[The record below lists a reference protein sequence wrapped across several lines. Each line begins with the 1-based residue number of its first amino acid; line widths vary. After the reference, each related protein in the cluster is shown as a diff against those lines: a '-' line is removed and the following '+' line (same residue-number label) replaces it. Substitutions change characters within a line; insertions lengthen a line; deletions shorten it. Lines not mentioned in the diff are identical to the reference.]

1 VFLKTVLN
9 IFPTSFPI
17 TNMLLGADSSANC
30 YGGGVDELSL
40 GGGVVELSLGG
51 GVFELSLGGGVDDDE
66 LPLSLGADLL
76 PLSLGADLLPLLLG
90 ADDPPSLLETELSVV
105 SAGFFADVFPLA
117 ALILAHASGNSRT
130 KYVVAV
136 PPSCPIAA

>member
-1 VFLKTVLN
+1 
-9 IFPTSFPI
+9 
-17 TNMLLGADSSANC
+17 MLFGADSSANC

-40 GGGVVELSLGG
+40 GGGVDELSLGG
-51 GVFELSLGGGVDDDE
+51 GVDELSLGGGVDDDE
-66 LPLSLGADLL
+66 LPLSLGADEL
-76 PLSLGADLLPLLLG
+76 PLSLD

>member
-1 VFLKTVLN
+1 MFLKTVLN

-51 GVFELSLGGGVDDDE
+51 GVDEDE
-66 LPLSLGADLL
+66 LPLSLGADEL
-76 PLSLGADLLPLLLG
+76 PLSLG

>member
-1 VFLKTVLN
+1 MFLKTVLN

-51 GVFELSLGGGVDDDE
+51 GVDDDE
-66 LPLSLGADLL
+66 LPLSLGADEL
-76 PLSLGADLLPLLLG
+76 PLSLG

>member
-51 GVFELSLGGGVDDDE
+51 GVDEDE
-66 LPLSLGADLL
+66 LPLSLGADEL
-76 PLSLGADLLPLLLG
+76 PLSLG

>member
-1 VFLKTVLN
+1 MFLKTVLN

-17 TNMLLGADSSANC
+17 TNMLFGADSSANC

-51 GVFELSLGGGVDDDE
+51 GVVEDE
-66 LPLSLGADLL
+66 LPLSLGADEL
-76 PLSLGADLLPLLLG
+76 PLSLD

>member
-1 VFLKTVLN
+1 MFLKTVLN

-17 TNMLLGADSSANC
+17 TNMLLGADSSANF

-40 GGGVVELSLGG
+40 GGGVVELSLGF
-51 GVFELSLGGGVDDDE
+51 GVVELSLGGGVDDDE
-66 LPLSLGADLL
+66 LPLSLGAFEL
-76 PLSLGADLLPLLLG
+76 PLSLG

>member
-17 TNMLLGADSSANC
+17 TNMLFGADSSANC
-30 YGGGVDELSL
+30 YGGGVEELSL
-40 GGGVVELSLGG
+40 GGGVV
-51 GVFELSLGGGVDDDE
+51 ELSLGGGVDDDE
-66 LPLSLGADLL
+66 LPLSLGADEL
-76 PLSLGADLLPLLLG
+76 PLSLG

>member
-1 VFLKTVLN
+1 
-9 IFPTSFPI
+9 
-17 TNMLLGADSSANC
+17 MLFGADSSANC
-30 YGGGVDELSL
+30 YGGGVEELSL
-40 GGGVVELSLGG
+40 GGGVV
-51 GVFELSLGGGVDDDE
+51 ELSLGGGVDDDE
-66 LPLSLGADLL
+66 LPLSLGADEL
-76 PLSLGADLLPLLLG
+76 PLSLG

>member
-1 VFLKTVLN
+1 MFLKTVLN

-17 TNMLLGADSSANC
+17 TNMLFGADSSANC

-51 GVFELSLGGGVDDDE
+51 GVDDDE
-66 LPLSLGADLL
+66 LPLSLGADEL
-76 PLSLGADLLPLLLG
+76 PLSLG

>member
-17 TNMLLGADSSANC
+17 TNMLFGADSSANC
-30 YGGGVDELSL
+30 YGGGVEELSL
-40 GGGVVELSLGG
+40 GGGVV
-51 GVFELSLGGGVDDDE
+51 ELSLGGGVDDDE
-66 LPLSLGADLL
+66 LPLSLGADEL
-76 PLSLGADLLPLLLG
+76 PLSLGADELPLSLG

>member
-1 VFLKTVLN
+1 MFLKTVLN

-30 YGGGVDELSL
+30 YGGGVEELSL

-51 GVFELSLGGGVDDDE
+51 GVDEDE
-66 LPLSLGADLL
+66 LPLSLGADEL
-76 PLSLGADLLPLLLG
+76 PLSLG